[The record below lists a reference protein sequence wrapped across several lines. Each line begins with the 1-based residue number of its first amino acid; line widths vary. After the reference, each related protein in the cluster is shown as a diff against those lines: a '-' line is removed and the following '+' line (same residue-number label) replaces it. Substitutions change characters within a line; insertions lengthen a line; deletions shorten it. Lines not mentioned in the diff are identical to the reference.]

1 MQVLFQFLSRKGV
14 IERLLD
20 FTILSVVLFRA
31 KPVFLSRS
39 VEMILFVVGLILL
52 ALVLV
57 CWFRVS
63 PFFLAYV
70 VFVFALSNVLS
81 GAFLVIVSLVPVVY
95 LGILVA
101 LVLQDRKRPPFQT
114 LKFLKQYPFGSII
127 FDRVLLALLAPH
139 KSVYGLS
146 TVRWTESEV
155 VVSFEESFWLRNPFQ
170 SVDVGDGVFF
180 D

>member
-1 MQVLFQFLSRKGV
+1 MNDFSTSQ
-14 IERLLD
+14 LLNVD
-20 FTILSVVLFRA
+20 LFRFILNFFPFQSA
-31 KPVFLSRS
+31 
-39 VEMILFVVGLILL
+39 EMMLFVVGLILL

-57 CWFRVS
+57 YWFRVS

-70 VFVFALSNVLS
+70 AFVYALSNVLS
-81 GAFLVIVSLVPVVY
+81 GTFLVIVSLVPVVY
-95 LGILVA
+95 VGILVA
-101 LVLQDRKRPPFQT
+101 MVLQDRKRPPFQT
-114 LKFLKQYPFGSII
+114 LKFLQGFPLGGLV

-180 D
+180 Y